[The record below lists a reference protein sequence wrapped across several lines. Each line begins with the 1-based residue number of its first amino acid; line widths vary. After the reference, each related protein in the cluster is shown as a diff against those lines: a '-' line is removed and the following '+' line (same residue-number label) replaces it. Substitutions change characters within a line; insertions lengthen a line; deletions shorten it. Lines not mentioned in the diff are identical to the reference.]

1 MCLLIICL
9 KFSILLKTKFL
20 YLMGQNSAGYQDVV
34 FASFSH
40 NEGKERRERDIRQL
54 SEDI

>member
-1 MCLLIICL
+1 
-9 KFSILLKTKFL
+9 
-20 YLMGQNSAGYQDVV
+20 MGQNSAGHQDVV
-34 FASFSH
+34 IASFSH